1 MIANNPIFFR
11 TDLGGLSRKEIVE
24 SVKRSLMNLG
34 MEYIDLVIIHKYD
47 PNCPVEGNL
56 IYYI

>member
-47 PNCPVEGNL
+47 PNCPVEGNF
-56 IYYI
+56 INY